1 MILNSFL
8 MEHTHD
14 INASIVQ
21 QILGSI
27 NDKGRAES
35 YPQIFLVFKSKII
48 KLLPQIWFPS
58 QFPEGEKP
66 IMR

>member
-27 NDKGRAES
+27 NDKGHAES

-48 KLLPQIWFPS
+48 KLLPQI
-58 QFPEGEKP
+58 
-66 IMR
+66 